1 MIYDFDDNVVH
12 VDNNALRFIPL
23 GGIGEIGM
31 NMFCY
36 EFGGKILIVDCGLMF
51 PADDMYGVDIVIPD
65 MTFILENKENVLG
78 VILTHGHEDHIGG
91 LPYLLCDFNEV
102 PIYGTRLTL
111 GLLKNKLDE
120 HKYLDP
126 ANLIEIDDVDA
137 ALTLGPFVVDFF
149 RVTHSI
155 RDGVGLIINT
165 SAGSVIHTGDF
176 KIDRNPLSEQP
187 TEEDK
192 IKAAG
197 ERGNILALA
206 SDTTN
211 SEKSGW
217 VPTEQQV
224 VDKFNK
230 LFKNAKGRVIIATF
244 ASNISRMQEIIN
256 ISYEYGRKVCV
267 IGRSMLANLELAM
280 QIGYI
285 KLPASEILVDL
296 KDVEAVPNNELTIL
310 TTGSQGEPLSALR
323 LMSTGD
329 HKYVKI
335 VDGDLVVMSASPI
348 PGNEALIFR
357 TINYL
362 YRRGAEVIYSEDE
375 APHVSGHGNRDELK
389 LMIEFARAKTLIP
402 IHGEYRHLVHYRKLA
417 EEIGYSKEDVRIL
430 DGGDI
435 FELSKEGGRIIGMIP
450 SGQML
455 VDGLGV
461 GDVGRELLR
470 ERRILSEEGI
480 FVPIAV
486 LSKDDGRLLRYPK
499 LVTMGFV
506 HQEFAEEFLE
516 EAKALVVAVLEEYVA
531 KHPNGLENIEDCR
544 ETVRL
549 AVNRLLRDRTK
560 RKPIVIPV
568 VQIV

>member
-1 MIYDFDDNVVH
+1 MVYNFDDNVVN
-12 VDNNALRFIPL
+12 VNENALRFIPL

-31 NMFCY
+31 NMFAY
-36 EFGGKILIVDCGLMF
+36 EYKNKILIVDCGLMF
-51 PADDMYGVDIVIPD
+51 PAADMYGIDIVIPD
-65 MTFILENKENVLG
+65 MTFVLNNKENVVG
-78 VILTHGHEDHIGG
+78 VVLTHGHEDHVGG
-91 LPYLLCDFNEV
+91 LPYLLSEFGNV
-102 PIYGTRLTL
+102 PIYGTKLTL
-111 GLLKNKLDE
+111 GLLQNKLDE
-120 HKYLDP
+120 HTYLDP
-126 ANLIEIDDVDA
+126 ADLREIKDVDKT
-137 ALTLGPFVVDFF
+137 LKLGPFSIDFF

-155 RDGVGLIINT
+155 RDAVGLVIRT
-165 SAGSVIHTGDF
+165 DVGSVIHTGDF
-176 KIDRNPLSEQP
+176 KFDRNPLSEQP

-197 ERGNILALA
+197 DRCDILALV

-211 SEKSGW
+211 SEKPGW
-217 VPTEQQV
+217 VPSEQV
-224 VDKFNK
+224 VVDTFHN
-230 LFKNAKGRVIIATF
+230 LFKTATGRIIIATF

-267 IGRSMLANLELAM
+267 IGKSMLKNLELAR

-285 KLPASEILVDL
+285 TLPDPDMLIDL
-296 KDVEAVPNNELTIL
+296 TNIDSIEHDKLTIL

-362 YRRGAEVIYSEDE
+362 YRRGAKVVYDDSL
-375 APHVSGHGNRDELK
+375 APHVSGHGNQDELK
-389 LMIEFARAKTLIP
+389 LMIELSKAKTLVP
-402 IHGEYRHLVHYRKLA
+402 AHGEYRHLVHYKDLA
-417 EEIGYSKEDVRIL
+417 KGVGYSGEDVFVL
-430 DGGDI
+430 DCGDI
-435 FELSKEGGRIIGMIP
+435 LEMTKDGAKIIGMVTAA
-450 SGQML
+450 QVL

-461 GDVGRELLR
+461 GDVGRELLK

-486 LSKDDGRLLRYPK
+486 ISSEDGRLLKYPK
-499 LVTMGFV
+499 VVTQGFV

-516 EAKALVVAVLEEYVA
+516 ETKALVVTVLEQYTKMHEDID
-531 KHPNGLENIEDCR
+531 IEECR

-568 VQIV
+568 VQII